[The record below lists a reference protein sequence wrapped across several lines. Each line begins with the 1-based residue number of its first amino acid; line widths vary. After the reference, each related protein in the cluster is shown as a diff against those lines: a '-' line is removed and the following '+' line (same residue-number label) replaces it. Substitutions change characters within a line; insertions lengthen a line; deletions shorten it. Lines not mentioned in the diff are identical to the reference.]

1 MKKLISVILSVVMIM
16 TMFMP
21 VLQADG
27 EDVKV
32 FVDGVELNFDVPPVI
47 ENDRVL
53 VPVRAIAEALNKTV
67 DWDEQAQA
75 VIISDNGDYWVWPL
89 WLTIGSSTMWISEV
103 QIFDKITPAP
113 DMGINQRSID
123 LDVPARIIK
132 NRTFI
137 PLRAVSEAFGVEVQ
151 WDADTRTV
159 ILTTGAAATEAPAAT
174 PEQTQEPVTV
184 DTSFAFRLKEQMPTD
199 KNYMV
204 SPFSIKVALAMVAN
218 AAEGITKTEML
229 DTLDIGD
236 LDEFNEYVKAF
247 IEENNSAKKANS
259 GEVETNA
266 QKLPEFEIAN
276 SIWFNEDYYRT
287 YYNGP
292 FGSHVKNVK
301 FSPEFRET
309 VADYYDGAS
318 EIVNNKNAVNTINGW
333 ISEKTRGKITGVLE
347 SPEFLASIVNAI
359 YMKAQW
365 SQPFDEELT
374 QKDTFTYRDGKKT
387 EIDFMNDTSRRLY
400 YSDDDTQMV
409 CLPYYGGF
417 SMYVVLGD
425 SSDFETERQKMGGA
439 KVHVKLPKWKTENTF
454 ELNGI
459 LNTLGIETAFD
470 KRHSNLD
477 KMMINQPEY
486 DVTYIDKVTH
496 KTFIEVDENKTEAA
510 AVTVVH
516 IGASATALYQ
526 PTPEPIIPFIADEPF
541 TYFICDDKNGEI
553 LFMGEYAFA
562 E

>member
-1 MKKLISVILSVVMIM
+1 MKKLISVILSVAMIM
-16 TMFMP
+16 AMCMP

-32 FVDGVELNFDVPPVI
+32 FVDGIELECDVPPVI

-53 VPVRAIAEALNKTV
+53 VPIRAIAEALNKTV
-67 DWDEQAQA
+67 DWNEQAQA

-89 WLTIGSSTMWISEV
+89 WLTIGSSTMWISEAHN
-103 QIFDKITPAP
+103 FDMITPAP
-113 DMGINQRSID
+113 DMGINQWSID
-123 LDVPARIIK
+123 LDVPALII
-132 NRTFI
+132 NDRTFI

-151 WDADTRTV
+151 WDIDTRTV
-159 ILTTGAAATEAPAAT
+159 ILTTGPSATEAPTVT
-174 PEQTQEPVTV
+174 PEQTQEPVTA

-218 AAEGITKTEML
+218 AAEGITKEEML
-229 DTLDIGD
+229 DTLDIDD

-247 IEENNSAKKANS
+247 IDENNSAKKANS
-259 GEVETNA
+259 GEAETNA

-276 SIWFNEDYYRT
+276 SIWFNEDYYKT
-287 YYNGP
+287 YYKGP
-292 FGSHVKNVK
+292 YGSYVKDVK
-301 FSPEFRET
+301 FSPEFEKI

-318 EIVNNKNAVNTINGW
+318 DVVNNKNAVKTINDW
-333 ISEKTRGKITGVLE
+333 ISEKTRGKITKVLE
-347 SPEFLASIVNAI
+347 DSKFLASLVNAI

-365 SQPFDEELT
+365 AHPFDEELT
-374 QKDTFTYRDGKKT
+374 QKDTFTDRNGKEK
-387 EIDFMNDTSRRLY
+387 EIDFMNDTNRRLY

-425 SSDFETERQKMGGA
+425 SSDFETDRKKMWGA
-439 KVHVKLPKWKTENTF
+439 KIHVKLPKWKTENTF

-470 KRHSNLD
+470 KHKSNLD

-510 AVTVVH
+510 AVTVVYG
-516 IGASATALYQ
+516 GAGGATLNP
-526 PTPEPIIPFIADEPF
+526 PTPEPIIPFIANEPF

>member
-16 TMFMP
+16 AMCTP

-32 FVDGVELNFDVPPVI
+32 FVDGVELEFDVPPVV

-67 DWDEQAQA
+67 EWNEQAQT
-75 VIISDNGDYWVWPL
+75 VIISDGSGYWAWPL
-89 WLTIGSSTMWISEV
+89 WLTIGSATMWISE
-103 QIFDKITPAP
+103 IYNFDGIDPAP
-113 DMGINQRSID
+113 DVACRQWPVE
-123 LDVPARIIK
+123 LDAPARIIK
-132 NRTFI
+132 DRTFI

-159 ILTTGAAATEAPAAT
+159 ILTTQPAATEAPTAT
-174 PEQTQEPVTV
+174 PEPTQEPVTA
-184 DTSFAFRLKEQMPTD
+184 DTSFAFRLKEQMPTN

-218 AAEGITKTEML
+218 AAEGITKEEML
-229 DTLDIGD
+229 DTLDIDD
-236 LDEFNEYVKAF
+236 LDEFNECVKAF
-247 IEENNSAKKANS
+247 IDENNSAKKANS
-259 GEVETNA
+259 GEADAAT

-276 SIWFNEDYYRT
+276 SIWLNEDYYKT
-287 YYNGP
+287 HYNGP
-292 FGSHVKNVK
+292 YGSYVKDVK
-301 FSPEFRET
+301 FAPEFEKL

-318 EIVNNKNAVNTINGW
+318 DVVNNKNAVKTINGW
-333 ISEKTRGKITGVLE
+333 ISEKTRGRITNVLE
-347 SPEFLASIVNAI
+347 DSKFLASIVNAI

-374 QKDTFTYRDGKKT
+374 QKDTFTDRHGKKT

-425 SSDFETERQKMGGA
+425 SSDFETERRKMEGA
-439 KVHVKLPKWKTENTF
+439 KVHVKMPKWKTENTF
-454 ELNGI
+454 ELNET
-459 LNTLGIETAFD
+459 LKTLGIETAFND
-470 KRHSNLD
+470 RKSNLD
-477 KMMINQPEY
+477 KMMINQPK
-486 DVTYIDKVTH
+486 DDITYIDQVTH

-516 IGASATALYQ
+516 IGASATAIIQ
-526 PTPEPIIPFIADEPF
+526 STPEPIIDFIADEPF
-541 TYFICDDKNGEI
+541 TYFICDDENGEI
-553 LFMGEYAFA
+553 LFMGEYAYA